1 MFILIRRKESEM
13 LDSGTGIVL
22 LIGLGLLFLL
32 FFILRDII
40 LWYFKIPEILKSMDS
55 LIENQALTVEGQD
68 TIISLLS
75 EIRDELRRRNSP

>member
-1 MFILIRRKESEM
+1 MV
-13 LDSGTGIVL
+13 DSGTGIVL
-22 LIGLGLLFLL
+22 LIGLGVLVLL

-40 LWYFKIPEILKSMDS
+40 LWYFKIPEILKSLDS
-55 LIENQALTVEGQD
+55 LIENQGLTVEGQD